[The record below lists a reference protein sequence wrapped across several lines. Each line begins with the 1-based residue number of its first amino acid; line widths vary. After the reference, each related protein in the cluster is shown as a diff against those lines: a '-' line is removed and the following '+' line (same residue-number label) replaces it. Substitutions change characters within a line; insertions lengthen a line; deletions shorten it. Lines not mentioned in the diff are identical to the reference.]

1 MTEARTI
8 VLTGASSGIGR
19 VAAIALAEGGARVAV
34 VGRNRERTEAVAE
47 LVGGVPYICDFDV
60 LDDVRRLAAILL
72 AEHPGI
78 DVLANNAG
86 GVVARH
92 ELTVDGFERTL
103 QSNYLAPYLLTRLLL
118 PRLVESGGRV
128 VSTSSV
134 ANRYGRVVLDDL
146 NWSKRHWMFGW
157 FAYSTAKLMTNL
169 FIRELAKRSTVPAYA
184 LHPGFVRSDFGRE
197 WGPIRLTKLL
207 TKGNYGI
214 SSEKGAEPLIHLA
227 GPAAIDQP
235 SGTYFHRRK
244 AFGKEARQAND
255 KQLAEA
261 LWQRTSELVG
271 LPAGV

>member
-19 VAAIALAEGGARVAV
+19 VAAIALADEGVTVAV
-34 VGRNRERTEAVAE
+34 VGRNPERTKAVAQ
-47 LVGGVPYICDFDV
+47 LAGGVPYICDFDV
-60 LDDVRRLAAILL
+60 LDEVRRLAATLL
-72 AEHPGI
+72 AEHPRI

-86 GVVARH
+86 GVVARR

-103 QSNYLAPYLLTRLLL
+103 QSNYLAPFLLTRLLWH
-118 PRLVESGGRV
+118 RLVESGGRV

-146 NWSKRHWMFGW
+146 NWLERRWMFGW

-169 FIRELAKRSTVPAYA
+169 FIRELAKRSTVQAYA
-184 LHPGFVRSDFGRE
+184 FHPGFVRSEFGRE
-197 WGPIRLTKLL
+197 WGPMRLTKLL

-214 SSEKGAEPLIHLA
+214 SSEKGAEPLIRLA

-235 SGTYFHRRK
+235 SGTYFHRMK
-244 AFGKEARQAND
+244 PFGKEARQAQD
-255 KQLAEA
+255 EELAAA
-261 LWQRTSELVG
+261 LWEYTSELLG